1 MPGVHRLEHVERFA
15 ATDLSDYDSVRSH
28 PQRGAQQRPHVDRAG
43 PLNAGRTRL
52 QGDDVRLRKSK
63 LRSVLDGHD
72 PLVLTDR
79 ERERVQGGGLSTR
92 GPARDEHAS
101 PVADG
106 LCEEVDALTA
116 HGPVPDKVVGR
127 ERTRRKTPDRED
139 RPDKGDGRND
149 RVNARTVRKA
159 SIDERARQIDPPPE
173 RSDEPLDQDE
183 DLLWIAEANARL
195 LEAPVPLDPHAL
207 EAVHHHLGHAV
218 VAQERRELAKSE

>member
-1 MPGVHRLEHVERFA
+1 MHHDVDAAADLFTHGLERKIDPGHERHRLDAHERVTRAVRMRRRERAAMAGVHRLEHVERFA

-43 PLNAGRTRL
+43 PLNAGRTCL

-116 HGPVPDKVVGR
+116 HG
-127 ERTRRKTPDRED
+127 RRPT
-139 RPDKGDGRND
+139 
-149 RVNARTVRKA
+149 
-159 SIDERARQIDPPPE
+159 
-173 RSDEPLDQDE
+173 
-183 DLLWIAEANARL
+183 
-195 LEAPVPLDPHAL
+195 AP
-207 EAVHHHLGHAV
+207 GCG
-218 VAQERRELAKSE
+218 SGGS